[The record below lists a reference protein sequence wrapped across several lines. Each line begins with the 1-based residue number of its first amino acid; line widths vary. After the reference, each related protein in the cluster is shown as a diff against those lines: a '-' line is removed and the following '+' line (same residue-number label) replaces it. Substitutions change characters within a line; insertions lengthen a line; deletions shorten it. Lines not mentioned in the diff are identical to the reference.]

1 MFTKYHFA
9 ATAAAFLAA
18 GSVSAAQITGWSD
31 TNVLTVSDSIG
42 AGTSTI
48 YDRAVPDTDARS
60 SGVITFDGAET
71 FSPGLKVVND
81 AASGDPDDAPGGG
94 DVFNCIMASSAAS
107 CNSPRQSGKRFK
119 LDRTGID
126 AIDLVFGTN
135 PDGTFTTPGNDGLYK
150 VFQKSGNATGCSLP
164 DFTATLGTGIG
175 TDFRA
180 STADDGLR
188 FFDFG
193 ADPKNSQFSSLFA
206 NGLFGSIDETHPLNG
221 YFDVNRAGYGLQLT
235 SADSF
240 TSTGIFG
247 AYNTLFG
254 DLLSYTQVPNGVFYD
269 DDGNAATDNVLLA
282 HQLAD
287 GSWVQNRSLDSAG
300 VVATIGYLN
309 DGIAYADLDALLLA
323 LETSSGLAA
332 CDSADPGTPCL
343 TGVDVIE
350 DLAKFNL
357 TYSIDPTQFMG
368 TGFTLRLAS
377 VAAVPEPAGI
387 AIFALGLG
395 ALGFARRNSRRYRV
409 SAARCCP
416 DTSSISG
423 G

>member
-1 MFTKYHFA
+1 KSLLKT
-9 ATAAAFLAA
+9 
-18 GSVSAAQITGWSD
+18 
-31 TNVLTVSDSIG
+31 SIIFWG
-42 AGTSTI
+42 DYNSTI
-48 YDRAVPDTDARS
+48 YDREVPDSNARS

-71 FSPGLKVVND
+71 LSPGLKVVND
-81 AASGDPDDAPGGG
+81 APSGDPNDAPGGG
-94 DVFNCIMASSAAS
+94 DVFNCIMASSLAS

-135 PDGTFTTPGNDGLYK
+135 PDGTFSIPGNDGLYK
-150 VFQKSGNATGCSLP
+150 VFQKSGNATGSSLP

-175 TDFRA
+175 ADFQS
-180 STADDGLR
+180 STADDGLS
-188 FFDFG
+188 FVDFG

-206 NGLFGSIDETHPLNG
+206 RGLFGSTDEVHPLDG
-221 YFDVNRAGYGLQLT
+221 YFDTQRAGYGLQLT

-247 AYNTLFG
+247 AYSALFG

-269 DDGNAATDNVLLA
+269 DDGNADTDNVLLA

-287 GSWVQNRSLDSAG
+287 GSWVQNRSLELVDD
-300 VVATIGYLN
+300 VVTVATIAFLN
-309 DGIAYADLDALLLA
+309 NGTSYDTLAELLA
-323 LETSSGLAA
+323 ALADSSGVST
-332 CDSADPGTPCL
+332 CDVVADGVACL
-343 TGVDVIE
+343 TGVEGVDVIE

-368 TGFTLRLAS
+368 SEFTLRLAS

-395 ALGFARRNSRRYRV
+395 ALGFTRRRRLR
-409 SAARCCP
+409 
-416 DTSSISG
+416 
-423 G
+423 